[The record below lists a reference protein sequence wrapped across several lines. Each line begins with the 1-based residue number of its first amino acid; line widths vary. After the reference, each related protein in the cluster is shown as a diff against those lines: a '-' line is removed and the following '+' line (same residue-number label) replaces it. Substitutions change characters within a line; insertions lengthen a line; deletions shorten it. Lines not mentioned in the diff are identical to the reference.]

1 MRHLFATIVLLVTA
15 SLASAGEAGRIVFV
29 TGQAQLASQAV
40 AMGDAVQEG
49 DELSTGADGYI
60 YMKTVD
66 NGFLILRPGSRARVV
81 TYHVDAQNPA
91 NTRIK
96 FELLN
101 GVARAISGQAV
112 KHARHNFR
120 FNTPVAA
127 IGVRGTDF
135 TVFTDQQTSRVN
147 VISGGVVVSGFSGA
161 CGPEGAGPCEGT
173 TSRELFAEQTG
184 QILQIQKGQ
193 AAPQLLRNTALS
205 PDVTV
210 PPRKDEPA
218 SKAPLATPQHAAN
231 EPSLDAQKSDSLLTG
246 TIRVPAPTP
255 SPAPETP
262 PVVVTPP
269 PVVVPPVVVLPP
281 PIVVPVEPK
290 LPEIAWGRW
299 EAVAGLVPDS
309 EALAKIK
316 SGDYESGFVIGP
328 FVISRVKNSELVMPT
343 AGQAS
348 FTLASSEAY
357 IRNGTQAPVA
367 ATIQDSRFDV
377 DFATRGFTTSLKVV
391 SPDAQVDV
399 RARGDVT
406 LKGELYSSVIGSN
419 AAIRGY
425 IGGAEAKEA
434 GYVFQT
440 TTGSALT
447 AFGATRWTK

>member
-29 TGQAQLASQAV
+29 TGQAQLASRAV

-81 TYHVDAQNPA
+81 TYHVDTQNPA

-112 KHARHNFR
+112 KQARHNFR

-147 VISGGVVVSGFSGA
+147 VISGGVIVSGFSGS

-210 PPRKDEPA
+210 PPRKDEPVG
-218 SKAPLATPQHAAN
+218 KAPLTTPQHAAN
-231 EPSLDAQKSDSLLTG
+231 EPSLDAQKSDTLLA
-246 TIRVPAPTP
+246 IRVPTPAPA
-255 SPAPETP
+255 PAPETP
-262 PVVVTPP
+262 PIVVPPIVVLPPVVEPPVVPP
-269 PVVVPPVVVLPP
+269 PVVPVV
-281 PIVVPVEPK
+281 PK
-290 LPEIAWGRW
+290 PPEISWGRW
-299 EAVAGLVPDS
+299 EAIAGLAPDS
-309 EALAKIK
+309 EVLAKIR
-316 SGDYESGFVIGP
+316 SGEYEGGFVLGS
-328 FVISRVKNSELVMPT
+328 FVISRVKNSELVLPT
-343 AGQAS
+343 QGRAS

-377 DFATRGFTTSLKVV
+377 DFATRGFSTSLKVV

-406 LKGELYSSVIGSN
+406 LKGELYSSIIGSN

-440 TTGSALT
+440 TTDSALT
-447 AFGATRWTK
+447 AFGATRWTR